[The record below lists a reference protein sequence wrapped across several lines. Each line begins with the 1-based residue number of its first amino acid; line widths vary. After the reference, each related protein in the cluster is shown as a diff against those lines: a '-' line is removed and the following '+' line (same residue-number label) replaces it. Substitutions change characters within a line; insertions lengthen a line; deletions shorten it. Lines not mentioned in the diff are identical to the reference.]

1 MVAVV
6 VVVMLPD
13 ESKEIEIE
21 IEEVEFEE
29 VLKWISPHF
38 SHVLSS
44 MYVLSIVDLF
54 IGIERRKKIRVV

>member
-13 ESKEIEIE
+13 ESKGIEIE

-29 VLKWISPHF
+29 VLKTISPHF
-38 SHVLSS
+38 
-44 MYVLSIVDLF
+44 
-54 IGIERRKKIRVV
+54 